1 MTPSRSIRWVCL
13 IEEQRTNLLTYS
25 NLVGGWASLTTG
37 NTIATGEA
45 DPAGGTSGTLYTRT
59 AALSYR
65 GQGASKAASAITYTQ
80 SFYVKKNTANY
91 AVFTMQGFNSG
102 QRISQSVDLATGVLS
117 AATTAGAF
125 AHVGSSVDTLIDN
138 WYRVKIVF
146 TTDTHTIVSSFITF
160 ATSQILTADSNDSAS
175 TATGYV
181 YGAQLEA
188 GAFPSSYIPTQAS
201 QVTRAADQVSIL
213 TSAFAHNAA
222 EGSLVT
228 ESDTNQMSGASY
240 SYVASF
246 GDGTAN
252 ERMVSRSLNTT
263 FNFAVVDGGVTQAS
277 NNLGT
282 VALSTMYKAAF
293 AYKQNDFAVTL
304 NGGVVG
310 TDVSGTV
317 PTVTTLKL
325 GADSAAMGTL
335 NGHIKRL
342 TYFPTRKS
350 NAELQVLST

>member
-1 MTPSRSIRWVCL
+1 VNVNTASGAVHTASIYAKAGTYSFVQFYLNNQGAEWVNFTLSGSGTVSTNGSCTATITALSDGWYRLTMTYTAGSTDRRPFFILAASGTATRAQVWDPVGTETAHFWGAQLNLGSSAFTYIPTTTAAVYSLPIDHDPITFDPLGVL

-188 GAFPSSYIPTQAS
+188 GAFPTSYIP
-201 QVTRAADQVSIL
+201 
-213 TSAFAHNAA
+213 N
-222 EGSLVT
+222 
-228 ESDTNQMSGASY
+228 
-240 SYVASF
+240 
-246 GDGTAN
+246 
-252 ERMVSRSLNTT
+252 RSLT
-263 FNFAVVDGGVTQAS
+263 G
-277 NNLGT
+277 
-282 VALSTMYKAAF
+282 Y
-293 AYKQNDFAVTL
+293 
-304 NGGVVG
+304 
-310 TDVSGTV
+310 
-317 PTVTTLKL
+317 
-325 GADSAAMGTL
+325 
-335 NGHIKRL
+335 
-342 TYFPTRKS
+342 
-350 NAELQVLST
+350 